1 MLRTLRAAGA
11 CLALAAALLA
21 TIPTTASAAPETV
34 TVTDTLGRTV
44 TVPHGAKRVLLG
56 FYFED
61 FYAIVGPDAFK
72 RVVAISRDTW
82 EGWRNLQWK
91 AYSAVEPRIEKIVDV
106 GEVES
111 GTFNLEAALVAKPD
125 VAIVAAWQFRAMG
138 NAVDKLEKAG
148 IPVVAADFNAQ
159 TLEKH
164 LASARLIGA
173 VMATE
178 DRAEQ
183 LASEYENAF
192 KDVLARVANAT
203 GPKKRVYVE
212 LARKGASEYDN
223 SYAGR
228 MWGGVI
234 DLVGGD
240 NIANGQITNW
250 GALSPEYVLAS
261 KPEMVLLAGS
271 GWAGRDQAVLMGFG
285 VDENETQ
292 ARARA
297 YRSRPGWAELPAI
310 RNKEIYAVYHGGA
323 RTLYDYTFLQ
333 FIAKALHPEAFADI
347 DPQENHRRFYERWL
361 PVKASGSF
369 MLKVD

>member
-1 MLRTLRAAGA
+1 MFRTLRAAGA
-11 CLALAAALLA
+11 GLALAAASLFA
-21 TIPTTASAAPETV
+21 VPTAASAAPETV

-61 FYAIVGPDAFK
+61 FYAIVGPGAFE

-91 AYSAVEPRIEKIVDV
+91 AYSAVEPRLENLVDI
-106 GEVES
+106 GEVDS
-111 GTFNLEAALVAKPD
+111 GTFNIEAALVAKPD
-125 VAIVAAWQFRAMG
+125 VAIVAAWQFRSMG

-148 IPVVAADFNAQ
+148 IPVVAVDFNAQ

-164 LASARLIGA
+164 LASARLIGT
-173 VMATE
+173 VMASE

-183 LASEYENAF
+183 LAGEYETAF
-192 KDVLARVANAT
+192 KDVLARVAKAT

-234 DLVGGD
+234 DLAGGD
-240 NIANGQITNW
+240 NIANGRITNW

-271 GWAGRDQAVLMGFG
+271 GWLGRDQAVLLGFG
-285 VDENETQ
+285 IDEKQT
-292 ARARA
+292 RARVA
-297 YRSRPGWAELPAI
+297 PYRSRPGWPDLPAV
-310 RNKEIYAVYHGGA
+310 RNNEIYAVYHGGA

-347 DPQENHRRFYERWL
+347 DPQENHRRFYEKWL
-361 PVKASGSF
+361 PVAASGSF
-369 MLKVD
+369 MLKAD

>member
-1 MLRTLRAAGA
+1 MFRTIRAAGA
-11 CLALAAALLA
+11 GWALAAAMFIALPL
-21 TIPTTASAAPETV
+21 PASAATETV

-61 FYAIVGPDAFK
+61 FYAIVGPDAFE

-91 AYSAVEPRIEKIVDV
+91 AYSAADPRLEKLADI

-148 IPVVAADFNAQ
+148 VPVIAADFNAQ

-164 LASARLIGA
+164 LASARLIGT
-173 VMATE
+173 VMGTE

-183 LASEYENAF
+183 LAGEYETAF
-192 KDVLARVANAT
+192 NDVIARVAKAT

-234 DLVGGD
+234 DLAGGD
-240 NIANGQITNW
+240 NIANGRVTNW

-261 KPEMVLLAGS
+261 KPEMILLAGS
-271 GWAGRDQAVLMGFG
+271 GWQGRDKAVLMGFG
-285 VDENETQ
+285 IDKKVT
-292 ARARA
+292 RARA
-297 YRSRPGWAELPAI
+297 KAYLSRPGWPDLPAV
-310 RNKEIYAVYHGGA
+310 RNNEIYAVYHGGA

-333 FIAKALHPEAFADI
+333 FIAKALHPEAFSDVN
-347 DPQENHRRFYERWL
+347 PQENHRRFYEKWL
-361 PVKASGSF
+361 PIDAIGSF
-369 MLKVD
+369 MVKVD

>member
-1 MLRTLRAAGA
+1 MFRTLRAAGA
-11 CLALAAALLA
+11 GLALAAASLVSVPA
-21 TIPTTASAAPETV
+21 AASAAPDPV
-34 TVTDTLGRTV
+34 TVTATLGRPV

-61 FYAIVGPDAFK
+61 FYAIVGPGAFQ

-91 AYSAVEPRIEKIVDV
+91 AYSAVEPRIETLVDI
-106 GEVES
+106 GEVDS
-111 GTFNLEAALVAKPD
+111 GTFNIEAALVAKPD
-125 VAIVAAWQFRAMG
+125 VAIVAAWQFRSMG

-164 LASARLIGA
+164 LASARLIGT
-173 VMATE
+173 VMASE

-183 LASEYENAF
+183 LAGEYEAAF
-192 KDVLARVANAT
+192 KDVLARVAKAS

-234 DLVGGD
+234 DLAGGD

-271 GWAGRDQAVLMGFG
+271 GWQGRDKAVLLGFG
-285 VDENETQ
+285 LDEEQT
-292 ARARA
+292 RARVA
-297 YRSRPGWAELPAI
+297 PYRSRPGWPDLPAV
-310 RNKEIYAVYHGGA
+310 RNNEISAVYHGGA
-323 RTLYDYTFLQ
+323 RTLYDYTFLP
-333 FIAKALHPEAFADI
+333 FLAKALHPEAFADV
-347 DPQENHRRFYERWL
+347 DPQENHRRFYEKWL
-361 PVKASGSF
+361 PVAATGSF
-369 MLKVD
+369 MLKAD